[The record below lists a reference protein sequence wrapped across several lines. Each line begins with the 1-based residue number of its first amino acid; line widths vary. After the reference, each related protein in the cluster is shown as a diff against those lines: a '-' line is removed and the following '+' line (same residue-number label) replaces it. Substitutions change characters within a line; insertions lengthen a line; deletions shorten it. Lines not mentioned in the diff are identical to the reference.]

1 MIQVQKKPA
10 SSSLALAGFTP
21 RVQMGPEALLHKIV
35 DACASNVAVLDELGT
50 VLYASSVW
58 RVFGDAQDGFTF
70 DDRRV
75 LSQLRP
81 FNKRGGFGSTRTDSL
96 AEDIEQVLQ
105 GKENEFQR
113 EYIITTANST
123 RWFLVH
129 AARLDLADHESFRI
143 LVTCEEITRH
153 KQAEEELRLL
163 GGRLIRAQEEERSRV
178 ARELHDDL
186 NQQLAILSIELEQLG
201 QKIPKRQVGLSAR
214 VRSLSAKAQ
223 QISSDV
229 HRISYE
235 LHPSKLDHLG
245 LAPAIKSL
253 CEELSTRHE
262 LTINFRAE
270 GFPAVLPRD
279 VTLCLYRVTQ
289 ESLSNMIK
297 HSKAEQADVV
307 LNKTSDQVRLDIA
320 DLGCGF
326 DIESAQTKTGLG
338 IISMRERLRLVGGE
352 ISIRSQP
359 SLGTKIHVLV
369 PLDDSKLPVQ
379 VAYGEAPVVSSFVPA
394 TPHNSNNKT
403 DRRNHEGPPDSI
415 S

>member
-1 MIQVQKKPA
+1 MIQILKKPPG
-10 SSSLALAGFTP
+10 SSLALAGFTP
-21 RVQMGPEALLHKIV
+21 RVQTGPESLLHKIV
-35 DACASNVAVLDELGT
+35 DACASNVAVLDESGN
-50 VLYASSVW
+50 VLYASSAW
-58 RVFGDAQDGFTF
+58 RFFGEAQGGFSF
-70 DDRRV
+70 DDR
-75 LSQLRP
+75 LLLDQLRP
-81 FNKRGGFGSTRTDSL
+81 FNNGEGFASWRTDSL
-96 AEDIEQVLQ
+96 AEDIKQILQ
-105 GKENEFQR
+105 GQENEFQR
-113 EYIITTANST
+113 EYTIAGDNAT
-123 RWFLVH
+123 RWFLIH
-129 AARLDLADHESFRI
+129 AARLDLADQDSFRV

-163 GGRLIRAQEEERSRV
+163 GGRLIHAQEEERSCV

-201 QKIPKRQVGLSAR
+201 QKIPKRQAGLSKR

-253 CEELSTRHE
+253 CEELSARHE
-262 LTINFRAE
+262 LRINFRVE

-279 VTLCLYRVTQ
+279 ITLCLYRVTQ
-289 ESLSNMIK
+289 ESISNMIK
-297 HSKAEQADVV
+297 HSKAEQAEVV
-307 LNKTSDQVRLDIA
+307 LNKTSNQIRLNIS

-326 DIESAQTKTGLG
+326 DIESAQAKTGLG

-359 SLGTKIHVLV
+359 
-369 PLDDSKLPVQ
+369 
-379 VAYGEAPVVSSFVPA
+379 
-394 TPHNSNNKT
+394 
-403 DRRNHEGPPDSI
+403 
-415 S
+415 